1 MDQKE
6 SPNGRKIPKP
16 NAHAR
21 RAPVTAKTKNEP
33 HPLITSR
40 RGMRPHPEGVLPVG
54 NAYLLPPEEAA
65 ASARAK
71 RDGLGAFASLD
82 DALILRVLAGG
93 DDDDDEGVGPDA
105 LACLACCS
113 RAARAFA
120 YHEDLWKAA
129 TLRAVG
135 GDFRFTG
142 GAWRRTYARCVRATP
157 TEASSTD
164 DDDCT
169 RVGGGGAG
177 RRGDAPVG
185 GGDRSKTL
193 FSDALYLRHL
203 GAHLPLDPEWL
214 AVDSIPRVDARDT
227 NPARFARDFESVN
240 RPVIVSGLCAD
251 WPATRGE
258 WTRDRLLATHG
269 DVKFT
274 VGGYQMRLR
283 DFYAYGDDA
292 SDDLPLYLFDKKFC
306 EKAPSLAAGYSPPN
320 IFADDLFAL
329 LGENDRPDH
338 RWLIAGC
345 ERSGSGF
352 HKDPNATS
360 AWNAVVTGR
369 KKWILFAPD
378 ATPPGVHPSADGS
391 AVVQPVTLV
400 EWYMNFYGHV
410 YETDEDDES
419 ETDED
424 DGDEADEDEEKDLE
438 ADRSS
443 VRRRRRRRRRANAG
457 TSSDAPPRVME
468 GICGPGDVLFVP
480 SGWWHMALNLEECVA
495 VTQNFCSPRT
505 LPRVL
510 RFLRDAGECAEL
522 VSGTCRTRRG
532 SLYERFVAVL
542 AEKRPEELAAA
553 ERYLALGT
561 RAPAR
566 YGGADE
572 SFTFKSTDRSSNGAI
587 DDHVGRDEKR
597 RRGDPG
603 AANNAA
609 GFDVVRRCSTL
620 SDAFRSGEGG
630 SFSFNF

>member
-1 MDQKE
+1 
-6 SPNGRKIPKP
+6 
-16 NAHAR
+16 
-21 RAPVTAKTKNEP
+21 
-33 HPLITSR
+33 
-40 RGMRPHPEGVLPVG
+40 MRPQPEGVLPVG

-142 GAWRRTYARCVRATP
+142 GAWRRTYARCVRAMP
-157 TEASSTD
+157 TEG
-164 DDDCT
+164 
-169 RVGGGGAG
+169 VGGGGAG

-185 GGDRSKTL
+185 GGDRSKTI

-214 AVDSIPRVDARDT
+214 AVDSIPRVDARDID
-227 NPARFARDFESVN
+227 PARFARDFESVN

-251 WPATRGE
+251 WPATRGA

-283 DFYAYGDDA
+283 DFYAYGDGA
-292 SDDLPLYLFDKKFC
+292 RDDLPLYLFDKKFC
-306 EKAPSLAAGYSPPN
+306 EKAPSLAAEYSPPDV
-320 IFADDLFAL
+320 FADDLFAL
-329 LGENDRPDH
+329 LGEDDRPDH

-360 AWNAVVTGR
+360 AWNAVVSGR

-424 DGDEADEDEEKDLE
+424 DGDEDDREKKDDGEEE
-438 ADRSS
+438 ADGSS
-443 VRRRRRRRRRANAG
+443 IRRRRRRRRANAG
-457 TSSDAPPRVME
+457 TSGDAHPRVIE

-505 LPRVL
+505 LPKVL
-510 RFLRDAGECAEL
+510 RFLKDAGDAEGALGAEL

-553 ERYLALGT
+553 ERYLAMGT

-566 YGGADE
+566 YGGAGGDGE
-572 SFTFKSTDRSSNGAI
+572 DRSSNGAI
-587 DDHVGRDEKR
+587 DDHVARDEKR
-597 RRGDPG
+597 RRVDPG
-603 AANNAA
+603 AANGAA
-609 GFDVVRRCSTL
+609 GFDVARRCSTL

>member
-1 MDQKE
+1 
-6 SPNGRKIPKP
+6 
-16 NAHAR
+16 
-21 RAPVTAKTKNEP
+21 
-33 HPLITSR
+33 
-40 RGMRPHPEGVLPVG
+40 MRPHPEGVLPVG

-71 RDGLGAFASLD
+71 RDGLGSFASLD

-142 GAWRRTYARCVRATP
+142 GAWRRTYARCVRAMP
-157 TEASSTD
+157 TDADSTR
-164 DDDCT
+164 C
-169 RVGGGGAG
+169 VGGGGGG
-177 RRGDAPVG
+177 RDPVG

-214 AVDSIPRVDARDT
+214 AVDSIPRVDASDV

-292 SDDLPLYLFDKKFC
+292 RDDLPLYLFDKKFC
-306 EKAPSLAAGYSPPN
+306 EKAPSLAAQYSPPD

-338 RWLIAGC
+338 RWLIAGG

-360 AWNAVVTGR
+360 AWNAVVSGR

-378 ATPPGVHPSADGS
+378 ETPPGVHPSADGS

-410 YETDEDDES
+410 YETDNNES

-424 DGDEADEDEEKDLE
+424 DNESETDEEKKKDE
-438 ADRSS
+438 EEKAERSS
-443 VRRRRRRRRRANAG
+443 LRRRRANAG
-457 TSSDAPPRVME
+457 ESSDAPPRVME

-480 SGWWHMALNLEECVA
+480 SGWWHTALNLEECVA

-510 RFLRDAGECAEL
+510 RFLEDAMDGKGGLGAEL
-522 VSGTCRTRRG
+522 VSGTCRARRG

-542 AEKRPEELAAA
+542 AEKRPDELAAA
-553 ERYLALGT
+553 ERYLALGA

-566 YGGADE
+566 YDGAGGDDGKAAGIATGA
-572 SFTFKSTDRSSNGAI
+572 SRDRSPNGA
-587 DDHVGRDEKR
+587 DEKR

-603 AANNAA
+603 AA
-609 GFDVVRRCSTL
+609 GFDGVRRCSTL
-620 SDAFRSGEGG
+620 SDAFRSGEGN
-630 SFSFNF
+630 SFSFNFS

>member
-1 MDQKE
+1 
-6 SPNGRKIPKP
+6 
-16 NAHAR
+16 
-21 RAPVTAKTKNEP
+21 
-33 HPLITSR
+33 
-40 RGMRPHPEGVLPVG
+40 MRPHPEGVLPVG

-71 RDGLGAFASLD
+71 RDGLGSFASLD

-142 GAWRRTYARCVRATP
+142 GAWRRTYARCVRAMP
-157 TEASSTD
+157 TDADSTR
-164 DDDCT
+164 C
-169 RVGGGGAG
+169 VGGGGGG
-177 RRGDAPVG
+177 RDPVG

-214 AVDSIPRVDARDT
+214 AVDSIPRVDASDV

-240 RPVIVSGLCAD
+240 RPVIISGLCAD

-292 SDDLPLYLFDKKFC
+292 RDDLPLYLFDKKFC
-306 EKAPSLAAGYSPPN
+306 EKAPSLAAQYSPPD

-360 AWNAVVTGR
+360 AWNAVVSGR

-378 ATPPGVHPSADGS
+378 ETPPGVHPSADGS

-410 YETDEDDES
+410 YETDNNES

-424 DGDEADEDEEKDLE
+424 DNESETDEEKKKDEEDEE
-438 ADRSS
+438 ANCSS
-443 VRRRRRRRRRANAG
+443 RRRRRRDGGDMRPR
-457 TSSDAPPRVME
+457 RVME

-480 SGWWHMALNLEECVA
+480 SGWWHTALNLEECVA

-510 RFLRDAGECAEL
+510 RFLEDAMDGKGGSAPSSSPGRVAPGAGVCTS
-522 VSGTCRTRRG
+522 VSWRSSRRNGRMSWRRRRGTSRSARGRRRGTTAPAATTVKPPESQPARPGIDPRTAQTRNGDGGIRARRG
-532 SLYERFVAVL
+532 STA
-542 AEKRPEELAAA
+542 
-553 ERYLALGT
+553 
-561 RAPAR
+561 
-566 YGGADE
+566 
-572 SFTFKSTDRSSNGAI
+572 
-587 DDHVGRDEKR
+587 
-597 RRGDPG
+597 
-603 AANNAA
+603 
-609 GFDVVRRCSTL
+609 FDVVRRCRTRSDPARETASRSTL
-620 SDAFRSGEGG
+620 AS
-630 SFSFNF
+630 

>member
-1 MDQKE
+1 
-6 SPNGRKIPKP
+6 
-16 NAHAR
+16 
-21 RAPVTAKTKNEP
+21 
-33 HPLITSR
+33 
-40 RGMRPHPEGVLPVG
+40 
-54 NAYLLPPEEAA
+54 
-65 ASARAK
+65 
-71 RDGLGAFASLD
+71 
-82 DALILRVLAGG
+82 
-93 DDDDDEGVGPDA
+93 
-105 LACLACCS
+105 
-113 RAARAFA
+113 
-120 YHEDLWKAA
+120 
-129 TLRAVG
+129 
-135 GDFRFTG
+135 
-142 GAWRRTYARCVRATP
+142 
-157 TEASSTD
+157 
-164 DDDCT
+164 
-169 RVGGGGAG
+169 
-177 RRGDAPVG
+177 
-185 GGDRSKTL
+185 
-193 FSDALYLRHL
+193 
-203 GAHLPLDPEWL
+203 
-214 AVDSIPRVDARDT
+214 
-227 NPARFARDFESVN
+227 
-240 RPVIVSGLCAD
+240 
-251 WPATRGE
+251 
-258 WTRDRLLATHG
+258 
-269 DVKFT
+269 
-274 VGGYQMRLR
+274 
-283 DFYAYGDDA
+283 
-292 SDDLPLYLFDKKFC
+292 
-306 EKAPSLAAGYSPPN
+306 
-320 IFADDLFAL
+320 
-329 LGENDRPDH
+329 
-338 RWLIAGC
+338 
-345 ERSGSGF
+345 
-352 HKDPNATS
+352 
-360 AWNAVVTGR
+360 
-369 KKWILFAPD
+369 
-378 ATPPGVHPSADGS
+378 
-391 AVVQPVTLV
+391 
-400 EWYMNFYGHV
+400 MNFYGHV

-505 LPRVL
+505 LPKVL
-510 RFLRDAGECAEL
+510 RFLKDAGDAEGALGAEL